1 MTAFWIGG
9 LFLLA
14 AAALYWLLIS
24 TEGTYLGPQ
33 IVALLYDWTAHRYEN
48 IKNVSFLNEVQ
59 YIGLPLAERLEGIQ
73 EPVILDVATG
83 TARVARALL
92 RGTNQRAHIIGLDR
106 SPGMLKEAAH
116 ICEDLVSLD
125 LVLGDAANLPIAD
138 GCCDC
143 VVCLEALEFFASP
156 DTVLREFLRVLK
168 PGGQLLVS
176 NRVGTDALAF
186 PDRLAG
192 RGDTERRLEKAGL
205 SQIQTERWQIH
216 YDIIWAAKP

>member
-1 MTAFWIGG
+1 
-9 LFLLA
+9 
-14 AAALYWLLIS
+14 
-24 TEGTYLGPQ
+24 
-33 IVALLYDWTAHRYEN
+33 
-48 IKNVSFLNEVQ
+48 
-59 YIGLPLAERLEGIQ
+59 
-73 EPVILDVATG
+73 
-83 TARVARALL
+83 
-92 RGTNQRAHIIGLDR
+92 
-106 SPGMLKEAAH
+106 MLKEAAH